1 MSTRRAFL
9 STTGLGLVAPSLLR
23 AQAGSGPD
31 QAAAPPG
38 LPKLQA
44 VPYRSVQVADSFWAP
59 RQATN
64 RAATVPHLFAEL
76 REKGYVSNFERAA
89 KGLEGGYKG
98 PVYMDSDVYKSLEA
112 AAYVLG
118 QGPEP
123 KIQAEVDFW
132 VDLVRSAQQADGYV
146 NTFHQV
152 NRRPRFSNL
161 QDNHEI
167 YCAGHLIEAGVA
179 PFEATG
185 QRPLLDIAIRYA
197 DLLARTFGEGAG
209 QRAGYPGHPEAE
221 LALFRLV
228 AGHRGTSLLRSR
240 ALLPRAPRRGLLRQ
254 GAGVRAGH
262 DFDGTYYLDHVK
274 IRDHKIIT
282 GHAVRA
288 LYLLSGAADLARETD
303 DPGLVAMMDRV
314 WSNATLKRLFITGG
328 FGSSS
333 LNEGF
338 TNDYDLPNLS
348 AYQESCASLAA
359 AMWAERL
366 ALLHADTRY
375 ADLVE
380 QAFYNAVAAGVSLEG
395 TQFFYANPLAS
406 DGAQH
411 RRPWY
416 GTACCPPNLARVI
429 ATVGGYAY
437 ATSERDLYVN
447 LFLQGQVAT
456 TVAGGPARVEV
467 TTDYPWDGRVALR
480 VAEAPASGFGLRL
493 RAPAWCT
500 GPIALSVNG
509 TPLSAPRRERG
520 YLVLARP
527 LHAGDHVVLDL
538 PMPVRRVEADPRVEE
553 AAGRVALQRGPLVY
567 CAEQVDQ
574 DRPLALLALPQSA
587 AVRPDA
593 RPTCSAGWCA
603 SWPTPWPSARAS
615 RRAALPRVRR
625 PATLPP
631 RHPHRRALRHVGQ
644 PCRRAHEGLGE
655 DGLKEASGPGERPD
669 ATKASAWLDRFF
681 ASYYDRRPVNATFIG
696 VHDRDH
702 LLPDFGESAVGD
714 TLAEMEGLLRDS
726 EDLDL
731 EPCARPRAPRR
742 APGPRLPAHAALR
755 VSIGAL
761 PSRQPEHLHGRGRVR
776 GDGALPHRVRAA
788 LRARGGGRGAHGGDP
803 RLSAASARQRQAG
816 APGLDGESDSRMHGC
831 PGLLHGGRGSSG
843 RGEGDH
849 ASRLQS
855 GVAACR
861 PGLRFVSRS
870 SRSGPAPA
878 NVRALR
884 GR

>member
-1 MSTRRAFL
+1 MTTRRAFL
-9 STTGLGLVAPSLLR
+9 STTGLGLVAPRLLQ
-23 AQAGSGPD
+23 AQAASGPD
-31 QAAAPPG
+31 QAAAPMN

-44 VPYRSVQVADSFWAP
+44 VPYRSVSVADSFWAP

-64 RAATVPHLFAEL
+64 RKATVPHLFAEL

-89 KGLEGGYKG
+89 QGLEGGYKG

-118 QGPEP
+118 EGPEP
-123 KIQAEVDFW
+123 KVQAEFDFW
-132 VDLVRSAQQADGYV
+132 VERVRSAQQPDGYV

-179 PFEATG
+179 SFQATG

-197 DLLARTFGEGAG
+197 DLLARTFGDGPG

-221 LALFRLV
+221 LALFRLFKV
-228 AGHRGTSLLRSR
+228 TGERRYFDLARFFLEHRGGGFF
-240 ALLPRAPRRGLLRQ
+240 AKEQ
-254 GAGVRAGH
+254 GVRAGH

-303 DPGLVAMMDRV
+303 DPGLLAMMDRV
-314 WSNATLKRLFITGG
+314 WSNATSKRLFITGG

-456 TVAGGPARVEV
+456 PVAGGPARVEV
-467 TTDYPWDGRVALR
+467 TTDYPWDGRVAFR
-480 VAEAPASGFGLRL
+480 VVEAPASGFGLRL

-500 GPIALSVNG
+500 GSPALSVNG
-509 TPLSAPRRERG
+509 GPVSAPRRERG

-527 LHAGDHVVLDL
+527 LRAGDQVVLDL

-574 DRPLALLALPQSA
+574 DRPLALLALPQA
-587 AVRPDA
+587 APVRTERDRALLGGVVRLVADA
-593 RPTCSAGWCA
+593 VAVTPEEAEGPLYREAKGPRPS
-603 SWPTPWPSARAS
+603 
-615 RRAALPRVRR
+615 R
-625 PATLPP
+625 PATL
-631 RHPHRRALRHVGQ
+631 
-644 PCRRAHEGLGE
+644 
-655 DGLKEASGPGERPD
+655 
-669 ATKASAWLDRFF
+669 T
-681 ASYYDRRPVNATFIG
+681 
-696 VHDRDH
+696 
-702 LLPDFGESAVGD
+702 AVPYGTWD
-714 TLAEMEGLLRDS
+714 N
-726 EDLDL
+726 
-731 EPCARPRAPRR
+731 
-742 APGPRLPAHAALR
+742 
-755 VSIGAL
+755 
-761 PSRQPEHLHGRGRVR
+761 
-776 GDGALPHRVRAA
+776 RAA
-788 LRARGGGRGAHGGDP
+788 
-803 RLSAASARQRQAG
+803 
-816 APGLDGESDSRMHGC
+816 
-831 PGLLHGGRGSSG
+831 
-843 RGEGDH
+843 
-849 ASRLQS
+849 
-855 GVAACR
+855 
-861 PGLRFVSRS
+861 
-870 SRSGPAPA
+870 GPMKVW
-878 NVRALR
+878 VRTV
-884 GR
+884 

>member
-38 LPKLQA
+38 LSKLQA
-44 VPYRSVQVADSFWAP
+44 VPYRSVRVTDSFWAP

-76 REKGYVSNFERAA
+76 REKGYVSNFERAG
-89 KGLEGGYKG
+89 KGLEGGYRG

-112 AAYVLG
+112 AAYVLSEG
-118 QGPEP
+118 KEP
-123 KIQAEVDFW
+123 KIQAEFDFW
-132 VDLVRSAQQADGYV
+132 VDLVRSAQQADGYL

-179 PFEATG
+179 SFEATG

-197 DLLARTFGEGAG
+197 DLLARTFGEAAG

-221 LALFRLV
+221 LALFRLWRV
-228 AGHRGTSLLRSR
+228 TGERRYFDLARFFLEHRGEGFF
-240 ALLPRAPRRGLLRQ
+240 AKEQ
-254 GAGVRAGH
+254 GVRAGH

-303 DPGLVAMMDRV
+303 DPGLLAMMDRV

-493 RAPAWCT
+493 RGPAWCT
-500 GPIALSVNG
+500 GPLALSVNG
-509 TPLSAPRRERG
+509 TPVGAPRRERG

-527 LHAGDHVVLDL
+527 LHAGDHVVLDM

-587 AVRPDA
+587 AVRPDRA
-593 RPTCSAGWCA
+593 PNLLGGVVRLVAAAVAFEPDQTEGPLYRESGGPRPS
-603 SWPTPWPSARAS
+603 
-615 RRAALPRVRR
+615 R
-625 PATLPP
+625 PATL
-631 RHPHRRALRHVGQ
+631 
-644 PCRRAHEGLGE
+644 
-655 DGLKEASGPGERPD
+655 
-669 ATKASAWLDRFF
+669 T
-681 ASYYDRRPVNATFIG
+681 
-696 VHDRDH
+696 
-702 LLPDFGESAVGD
+702 AVPYGTWD
-714 TLAEMEGLLRDS
+714 N
-726 EDLDL
+726 
-731 EPCARPRAPRR
+731 
-742 APGPRLPAHAALR
+742 
-755 VSIGAL
+755 
-761 PSRQPEHLHGRGRVR
+761 
-776 GDGALPHRVRAA
+776 RAA
-788 LRARGGGRGAHGGDP
+788 
-803 RLSAASARQRQAG
+803 
-816 APGLDGESDSRMHGC
+816 
-831 PGLLHGGRGSSG
+831 
-843 RGEGDH
+843 
-849 ASRLQS
+849 
-855 GVAACR
+855 
-861 PGLRFVSRS
+861 
-870 SRSGPAPA
+870 GPMKVW
-878 NVRALR
+878 VRTV
-884 GR
+884 

>member
-38 LPKLQA
+38 LSKLQA

-118 QGPEP
+118 QGKEP

-179 PFEATG
+179 SFEATG

-221 LALFRLV
+221 LALFRLWRV
-228 AGHRGTSLLRSR
+228 TGERRYFDLARFFLEHRGEGFF
-240 ALLPRAPRRGLLRQ
+240 AKEQ
-254 GAGVRAGH
+254 GVRAGH

-303 DPGLVAMMDRV
+303 DPGLLAMMDRV

-509 TPLSAPRRERG
+509 TPLSAPRRDRG

-527 LHAGDHVVLDL
+527 LHAGDHVVLDM

-587 AVRPDA
+587 AVRPDTRA
-593 RPTCSAGWCA
+593 RP
-603 SWPTPWPSARAS
+603 ARRGGAPRGRRRG
-615 RRAALPRVRR
+615 RRA
-625 PATLPP
+625 
-631 RHPHRRALRHVGQ
+631 
-644 PCRRAHEGLGE
+644 
-655 DGLKEASGPGERPD
+655 
-669 ATKASAWLDRFF
+669 
-681 ASYYDRRPVNATFIG
+681 
-696 VHDRDH
+696 
-702 LLPDFGESAVGD
+702 
-714 TLAEMEGLLRDS
+714 
-726 EDLDL
+726 
-731 EPCARPRAPRR
+731 
-742 APGPRLPAHAALR
+742 
-755 VSIGAL
+755 
-761 PSRQPEHLHGRGRVR
+761 
-776 GDGALPHRVRAA
+776 
-788 LRARGGGRGAHGGDP
+788 
-803 RLSAASARQRQAG
+803 
-816 APGLDGESDSRMHGC
+816 
-831 PGLLHGGRGSSG
+831 
-843 RGEGDH
+843 
-849 ASRLQS
+849 
-855 GVAACR
+855 
-861 PGLRFVSRS
+861 
-870 SRSGPAPA
+870 
-878 NVRALR
+878 
-884 GR
+884 